1 MDNKSLFQNSPD
13 NRLTYAIDSEG
24 KLVSVDDVLPGN
36 KCRCFC
42 PACKAPL
49 IAKNQGLKRGHHF
62 AHQNGTECKHAFES
76 MLHILAKEKVRDA
89 FLSKTEFWIKYK
101 YRSFCP
107 DSDTCKFLK
116 DRNCYSDRD
125 CAFDI
130 KQYYDSCEQEIA
142 YDGIN
147 RRSDLKIFSSKD
159 PKRHPIYLEFCVTH
173 ESDSEKLHSGNKII
187 EIKITSE
194 RDVLQLADYGIIE
207 SGCYNSGKNMLDISF
222 YGFKNRDY
230 SNNLISNEIEF
241 VRFILYESG
250 KMRCFQDSCDCR
262 RLVKSANSLFEV
274 CIHTSV
280 SFGIYDKAKYI
291 AFQKFGIPNCTLCK
305 NWVNL
310 YNRENKICRFYKI
323 LQIPKNETFDTS
335 RAKKCS
341 YFKID
346 KEEQSLILGEGLN
359 VEYTIL
365 TP

>member
-1 MDNKSLFQNSPD
+1 MNNKSLFQNSPD

-107 DSDTCKFLK
+107 DTDTCKFLK
-116 DRNCYSDRD
+116 YGNCYNDQDRE
-125 CAFDI
+125 FNI
-130 KQYYDSCEQEIA
+130 KQFYDSCEQEIA

-147 RRSDLKIFSSKD
+147 RRSDLKIFSSKN
-159 PKRHPIYLEFCVTH
+159 PQRPPIYLEFCVTH
-173 ESDSEKLHSGNKII
+173 ESDFEKLHSGNKII
-187 EIKITSE
+187 EINITSE
-194 RDVLQLADYGIIE
+194 RDILQISDYGIIE
-207 SGCYNSGKNMLDISF
+207 SSCCNSGENILDISF
-222 YGFKNRDY
+222 YGFKNQGY
-230 SNNLISNEIEF
+230 SNNLSNKIEF
-241 VRFILYESG
+241 VRFILYQSG
-250 KMRCFQDSCDCR
+250 KMRCFQDFCDCR
-262 RLVKSANSLFEV
+262 HLVKSAKSLFEV
-274 CIHTSV
+274 CIHTDV
-280 SFGIYDKAKYI
+280 SFGVYDKLKYI

-310 YNRENKICRFYKI
+310 YYNSEEKICRLYKR
-323 LQIPKNETFDTS
+323 LQISKDEDLDS
-335 RAKKCS
+335 ARAKKCP
-341 YFKID
+341 YFTID
-346 KEEQSLILGEGLN
+346 KDEQNLILRQGLN
-359 VEYTIL
+359 EEYMVL
-365 TP
+365 